1 MKIEAFPTFRLYTN
15 DKKYAE
21 FNRPKL
27 NLNNMRKWLKANGA
41 ELETPDAKEEE
52 HEKKEDAKEIE
63 DLKKKSK
70 E

>member
-21 FNRPKL
+21 FSRPKL
-27 NLNNMRKWLKANGA
+27 TLNNMRKWLKANGA
-41 ELETPDAKEEE
+41 ELEAPDAKEEE

-63 DLKKKSK
+63 AIKKEAKK
-70 E
+70 